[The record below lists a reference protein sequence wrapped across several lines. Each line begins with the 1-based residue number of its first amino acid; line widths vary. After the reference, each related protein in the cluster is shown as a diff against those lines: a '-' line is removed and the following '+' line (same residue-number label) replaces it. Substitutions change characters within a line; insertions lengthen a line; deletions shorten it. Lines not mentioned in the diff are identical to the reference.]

1 MNMKTAR
8 MIMAVLLAALMACAP
23 ALADGTSLWS
33 LGSASNDS
41 AAEDTGSKSSFFGGA
56 PSNQGSD
63 DIEAAPRETVV
74 MPYEPLPG
82 DDFWYDDEYAR
93 LDEYMGSELNL
104 VLPREIDGTQLT
116 MIGGSMMSR
125 ACGGDNFEAELP
137 VRSLVIPET
146 YTELAYWA
154 FSDCE
159 ALETVICYA
168 PLENLPDSVFSGC
181 TSLREVVFVNG
192 VRNIGGYVFDGC
204 TSLETVYL
212 GDAVESVSDSAF
224 LNMDGSEAFAPD
236 DCITDPALLPDVD
249 ALLAAV
255 KSEPLAPAP
264 AATDAPSA
272 PTTATGDVT
281 PFLGT
286 WLGDT
291 LEMDG
296 GELSLSDFGMTME
309 MTIYS
314 DGTAVCFDG
323 EETSYTTWTMNG
335 DALDIEGMTVTLT
348 DDGRLSMD
356 EDGSRVLFVRGEGAP
371 IEPTET
377 DEPTGT
383 AVPAS
388 TGDITPFLGTWLGD
402 TLEMDGQ
409 VMDLAELGMTMM
421 VTINADGTATTYDG
435 EEYEV
440 VTWTLDGDTL
450 SIFDVGA
457 TLTGDGQLCVADDEA
472 SILLSRVDDAL
483 PTPTDA
489 PSAPTTATGDITPF
503 LGTWLGDTLEMDG
516 SELSLSDFGMTMEMT
531 IYADG
536 TAVCFDGEETSYTTW
551 TMNGDALDIEGMTVT
566 LTDDGRLSMDEDG
579 SRVLFVR
586 GEGAPIEPTETDEPT
601 ETTAPA
607 ATGDTDGFVGMWHAC
622 YLCTGGLTGD
632 LRETLGLDITLELN
646 GDGSGVL
653 SFGEPEAHSWYQDAE
668 SGIVYFGEGDAAD
681 MPMALLEEGF
691 LQYGNEAGGYIIFS
705 QDAEAVWDPLVNQPI
720 VIGGTAPAGADA
732 SERLERKYVCV
743 NAEVSGYTVDAS
755 MLGGEYSLTF
765 HADGT
770 VDFAIAGQELTGL
783 SWQSGTVTTGD
794 GEAEAFVVDYYGSA
808 LNAVFTD
815 EGFDMNYF
823 DAMLMHFL
831 PEE

>member
-1 MNMKTAR
+1 MNVKMTR
-8 MIMAVLLAALMACAP
+8 MIMAMLLAALLACAP

-33 LGSASNDS
+33 LGSVSDDNT
-41 AAEDTGSKSSFFGGA
+41 AEDAGSKSSFFGGA
-56 PSNQGSD
+56 PANQGSD
-63 DIEAAPRETVV
+63 DIETAPRETVV

-104 VLPREIDGTQLT
+104 VLPREIGGTQLT
-116 MIGGSMMSR
+116 MIGGSVMSR

-212 GDAVESVSDSAF
+212 GDAVESVSDTAF

-236 DCITDPALLPDVD
+236 DCITDPALMPDVD
-249 ALLAAV
+249 ALLEAV

-264 AATDAPSA
+264 AATTAPSA
-272 PTTATGDVT
+272 PTTATGDITLFV
-281 PFLGT
+281 GT

-296 GELSLSDFGMTME
+296 SEMSLSDFGIEME
-309 MTIYS
+309 MTINA
-314 DGTAVCFDG
+314 DGTAVYFDG
-323 EETSYTTWTMNG
+323 EETVSSPWTMEG
-335 DALDIEGMTVTLT
+335 DALNIDGMTATIT
-348 DDGRLSMD
+348 EDGRLSMD

-371 IEPTET
+371 IEPT
-377 DEPTGT
+377 
-383 AVPAS
+383 
-388 TGDITPFLGTWLGD
+388 DI
-402 TLEMDGQ
+402 
-409 VMDLAELGMTMM
+409 
-421 VTINADGTATTYDG
+421 
-435 EEYEV
+435 
-440 VTWTLDGDTL
+440 
-450 SIFDVGA
+450 
-457 TLTGDGQLCVADDEA
+457 DD
-472 SILLSRVDDAL
+472 
-483 PTPTDA
+483 
-489 PSAPTTATGDITPF
+489 TTA
-503 LGTWLGDTLEMDG
+503 
-516 SELSLSDFGMTMEMT
+516 
-531 IYADG
+531 
-536 TAVCFDGEETSYTTW
+536 
-551 TMNGDALDIEGMTVT
+551 
-566 LTDDGRLSMDEDG
+566 
-579 SRVLFVR
+579 
-586 GEGAPIEPTETDEPT
+586 
-601 ETTAPA
+601 
-607 ATGDTDGFVGMWHAC
+607 FVGTWHAC

-632 LRETLGLDITLELN
+632 LRETLGLYITLELN
-646 GDGSGVL
+646 EDGSGVL
-653 SFGEPEAHSWYQDAE
+653 NFGEPEEHSWYQDEE
-668 SGIVYFGEGDAAD
+668 SGIVYFGEGGDAAD
-681 MPMALLEEGF
+681 MPMALLDEGF

-720 VIGGTAPAGADA
+720 VIGGEAPSGGETPSGAHA

-770 VDFAIAGQELTGL
+770 VDFAIAGQEIAGL
-783 SWQSGTVTTGD
+783 SWKNGTVTTED
-794 GEAEAFVVDYYGSA
+794 GEADAFVVDYYGSA
-808 LNAVFTD
+808 LNAVLTD

>member
-1 MNMKTAR
+1 MNVKMTR
-8 MIMAVLLAALMACAP
+8 MIMAMLLAALLACAP

-33 LGSASNDS
+33 LGSVSDDNT
-41 AAEDTGSKSSFFGGA
+41 AEDAGSKSSFFGGA
-56 PSNQGSD
+56 PANQGSD
-63 DIEAAPRETVV
+63 DIETAPRETVV

-104 VLPREIDGTQLT
+104 VLPREIGGTQLT
-116 MIGGSMMSR
+116 MIGGSVMSR

-154 FSDCE
+154 FSNCE

-212 GDAVESVSDSAF
+212 GDAVESVSDTAF

-236 DCITDPALLPDVD
+236 DCITDPALMPDVD
-249 ALLAAV
+249 ALLEAV

-264 AATDAPSA
+264 AATTAPSA
-272 PTTATGDVT
+272 PTTATGDITLFV
-281 PFLGT
+281 GT

-296 GELSLSDFGMTME
+296 SEMSLSDFGIEME
-309 MTIYS
+309 MTINA
-314 DGTAVCFDG
+314 DGTAVYFDG
-323 EETSYTTWTMNG
+323 EETVSSPWTMEG
-335 DALDIEGMTVTLT
+335 DALNIDGMTATIT
-348 DDGRLSMD
+348 EDGRLSMD
-356 EDGSRVLFVRGEGAP
+356 EDGARVLFVRGEGAP

-377 DEPTGT
+377 DEPTPTT
-383 AVPAS
+383 APVS
-388 TGDITPFLGTWLGD
+388 TGDITPFVGTWLGD
-402 TLEMDGQ
+402 TLEMDGE
-409 VMDLAELGMTMM
+409 VLDLAELGMTMM
-421 VTINADGTATTYDG
+421 VTINADGTAVTYDG
-435 EEYEV
+435 EDYED

-450 SIFDVGA
+450 YIFDVGA

-489 PSAPTTATGDITPF
+489 PSAPTTATGDVTPF

-516 SELSLSDFGMTMEMT
+516 SEMSLSDFGIEMEMT
-531 IYADG
+531 INADG
-536 TAVCFDGEETSYTTW
+536 TAVYFDGEETVSSPW
-551 TMNGDALDIEGMTVT
+551 TMEGDALNIDGMTAT
-566 LTDDGRLSMDEDG
+566 ITEDGRLSMDEDG

-586 GEGAPIEPTETDEPT
+586 GEGAPIEPTDIDD
-601 ETTAPA
+601 TTA
-607 ATGDTDGFVGMWHAC
+607 FVGTWHAC

-632 LRETLGLDITLELN
+632 LRETLGLYITLELN
-646 GDGSGVL
+646 EDGSGVL
-653 SFGEPEAHSWYQDAE
+653 NFGEPEEHSWYQDEE
-668 SGIVYFGEGDAAD
+668 SGIVYFGEGGDAAD
-681 MPMALLEEGF
+681 MPMALLDEGF

-720 VIGGTAPAGADA
+720 VIGGEAPSGGETPSGAHA

-770 VDFAIAGQELTGL
+770 VDFAIAGQEIAGL
-783 SWQSGTVTTGD
+783 SWKNGTVTTED
-794 GEAEAFVVDYYGSA
+794 GEADAFVVDYYGSA
-808 LNAVFTD
+808 LNAVLTD

-831 PEE
+831 HEE